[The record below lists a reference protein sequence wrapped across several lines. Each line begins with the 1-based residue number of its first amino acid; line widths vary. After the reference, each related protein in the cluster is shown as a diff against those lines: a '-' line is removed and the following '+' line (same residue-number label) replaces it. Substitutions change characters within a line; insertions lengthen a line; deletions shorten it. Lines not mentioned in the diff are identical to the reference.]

1 MNPLLAY
8 VLLREAARKRARKD
22 KSQQPPPQPPVDDDQ
37 DRRDRYDALVRS
49 WQTLLADLPQ
59 ANLRLVRRLRPLRA
73 QEWPDRYPAGGGY
86 RILRKPLPE
95 DE

>member
-1 MNPLLAY
+1 MNRLLAY

-22 KSQQPPPQPPVDDDQ
+22 KAQQPPPQPQDDDQ

-49 WQTLLADLPQ
+49 WQTLIADLPQ